1 MLSPY
6 TFLCP
11 PLYLAL
17 LYHANRPERYSRQH
31 LEQKTVFLRFCH
43 TIFVSWGEPVHSR
56 WRHPCSAP
64 YFPRG
69 HMARHLC
76 IYSLNQTG
84 LCEDAAVRPRGRAS
98 AARYSV
104 VRPASRDRLRRWRC
118 LPACFLC
125 VCSRAQRFVVEH
137 KLTF

>member
-69 HMARHLC
+69 HTMARGICAYIPSIKPVSAKMQL
-76 IYSLNQTG
+76 SG
-84 LCEDAAVRPRGRAS
+84 L
-98 AARYSV
+98 V
-104 VRPASRDRLRRWRC
+104 VVLLLLGTR
-118 LPACFLC
+118 
-125 VCSRAQRFVVEH
+125 
-137 KLTF
+137 

>member
-56 WRHPCSAP
+56 WRVASLFRSIFPTGTHDGEAFVHIFPQSNRSLRRCSCPASWSC
-64 YFPRG
+64 FCCSVLG
-69 HMARHLC
+69 
-76 IYSLNQTG
+76 
-84 LCEDAAVRPRGRAS
+84 S
-98 AARYSV
+98 AA
-104 VRPASRDRLRRWRC
+104 
-118 LPACFLC
+118 CFA
-125 VCSRAQRFVVEH
+125 R
-137 KLTF
+137 